1 MFNLEKRTILVAVF
15 LILLLTGCKDVSK
28 DEVNKTSDSEMEQ
41 LFKVDVQKI
50 NLDGSN
56 GKHTTITD
64 ENKLNLLGKAF
75 GEIKWNQNMETP
87 MMERREDFIASLFYD
102 FDKDMEPKK
111 LADYEIWFDSEETAT
126 IFMDGIY
133 GSLDKE
139 NAETLKGVLI
149 NK

>member
-1 MFNLEKRTILVAVF
+1 VFNLEKRLITVF
-15 LILLLTGCKDVSK
+15 LIFILLLTGCKDVSK
-28 DEVNKTSDSEMEQ
+28 DAADETSDSDMEQ
-41 LFKVDVQKI
+41 LFKVDVQQI

-75 GEIKWNQNMETP
+75 GAIEWNQNIESV
-87 MMERREDFIASLFYD
+87 MERREDVIASLFYD

-111 LADYEIWFDSEETAT
+111 LANYEIWFNSEKTAT
-126 IFMDGIY
+126 INMDGIY